1 LHKIAVSFTI
11 LGMISRFFGWIF
23 LFVAAAVLVRD
34 VLAWRSATPDAE
46 FTGPLSLDGL
56 WSGLSAGSLGIF
68 RADVLRT
75 IPWLWNYLL
84 APALSLW
91 AVPVLFVLSMALF
104 WSARAAAARR
114 RKHH

>member
-1 LHKIAVSFTI
+1 
-11 LGMISRFFGWIF
+11 
-23 LFVAAAVLVRD
+23 
-34 VLAWRSATPDAE
+34 
-46 FTGPLSLDGL
+46 
-56 WSGLSAGSLGIF
+56 
-68 RADVLRT
+68 VLRT

>member
-1 LHKIAVSFTI
+1 LRNFPVSFTI
-11 LGMISRFFGWIF
+11 LGMISRFFGWVF

-34 VLAWRSATPDAE
+34 VFAWRTATPEAE
-46 FTGPLSLDGL
+46 FSGPESLIGL
-56 WSGLSAGSLGIF
+56 WADLSSSSLGIF
-68 RADVLRT
+68 RADVLHT
-75 IPWLWNYLL
+75 MPWLWNYLL